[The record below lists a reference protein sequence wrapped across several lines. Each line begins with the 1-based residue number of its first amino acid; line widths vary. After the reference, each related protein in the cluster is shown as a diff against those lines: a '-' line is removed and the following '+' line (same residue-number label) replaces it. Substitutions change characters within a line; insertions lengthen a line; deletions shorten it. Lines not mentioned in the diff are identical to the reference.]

1 MEFIKMILKK
11 LFAGQ
16 KWRNK
21 YREQTYGHDA
31 EGEVGCM
38 QRVTWKH
45 TVCKKDSQWE
55 VAV

>member
-1 MEFIKMILKK
+1 MILKK

-31 EGEVGCM
+31 GGEVGCM
-38 QRVTWKH
+38 PRVTWKH